1 MSYTPMTAGG
11 CQMYVETEGPNAGL
25 YYDTSGK
32 GLCSD
37 AECTDCQVPNDNKTP
52 GPIVYDTQ
60 CRSMDF
66 VGIGPGVLAPS
77 WNFIKGD
84 CPVQPVTGPICRVTY
99 AGADC
104 QGNVLRHCCNYL
116 LSSFGTCQV

>member
-1 MSYTPMTAGG
+1 
-11 CQMYVETEGPNAGL
+11 MYVETEGPNAGL

-37 AECTDCQVPNDNKTP
+37 ANCTDCQVPNDNKTP

-60 CRSMDF
+60 CRNMDF

-77 WNFIKGD
+77 WNFITGD
-84 CPVQPVTGPICRVTY
+84 CPVQPVTGSSVTY
-99 AGADC
+99 PASGPESFTRDTANSVWVS
-104 QGNVLRHCCNYL
+104 GNLFAPVL
-116 LSSFGTCQV
+116 LSLIHI